1 MRAARCDARGMARV
15 HPSEVE
21 VDVSSP
27 WRLVIVGA
35 LVFVACDPPAAPVA
49 APAGQEQR
57 SDAGV
62 AAPVAG
68 KQGDAVAA
76 AALPGFA
83 PTTIGDTW
91 TYQTGQ
97 TSPGVAMPGA
107 TSTDRIASGAQE
119 GTRWVGRLVTE
130 DAGNKAAN
138 SERSLIVTAAGVSP
152 DIGTMTTSI
161 GPVTTRTTSG
171 VYLPTELTPGLR
183 WSWTQALESPIST
196 MEVAGSAEVIGTQRV
211 TVPAG
216 TFEAV
221 VVRSEVKNHVV
232 SKGGTIPPID
242 HVQRDESW
250 YVRGLGLVKNV
261 TQAGAG
267 YRADK
272 VLVRY
277 SVHGAPSG
285 QAPAQVATG
294 AP

>member
-1 MRAARCDARGMARV
+1 MGRV
-15 HPSEVE
+15 HASEVE
-21 VDVSSP
+21 VDASSP

-35 LVFVACDPPAAPVA
+35 LVFVACDPPAPTEARQ
-49 APAGQEQR
+49 AGQAQR
-57 SDAGV
+57 S
-62 AAPVAG
+62 
-68 KQGDAVAA
+68 DAVAA

-83 PTTIGDTW
+83 PNTIGDTW
-91 TYQTGQ
+91 TYQTSQ

-107 TSTDRIASGAQE
+107 TSTDRIVSGAQE
-119 GTRWVGRLVTE
+119 GTRWVGRLITE

-138 SERSLIVTAAGVSP
+138 SERSLILTAAGVSP

-161 GPVTTRTTSG
+161 GPVTTSKSSG

-183 WSWTQALESPIST
+183 WAWTQALESPIST

-261 TQAGAG
+261 TQTDAG

-272 VLVRY
+272 LLVRY
-277 SVHGAPSG
+277 SVHGAPTG
-285 QAPAQVATG
+285 PAPAQLATG
-294 AP
+294 TP